1 MRVLATDIDID
12 GQETAVRY
20 VPDGDTTIWE
30 RILDAGQVV
39 SDTDTGQPAPPVE
52 TFADPLEDIAAE
64 LPAATLEEVNALL
77 AQVLSTLGGN

>member
-1 MRVLATDIDID
+1 VRVLRTDIAID
-12 GQETAVRY
+12 GTETVVAY
-20 VPDGDTTIWE
+20 VPDGATTIWQN
-30 RILDAGQVV
+30 GV
-39 SDTDTGQPAPPVE
+39 DTGIEAPPVE